1 MAESLPHSYQQI
13 TWSLHTLIFYTS
25 VRWILCILWFLLAG
39 LALQVDSPSSGSSFR
54 TSGRSPT
61 SGWSPL
67 RTPGWFL
74 LQDSLPFAIH
84 LSSVGADLDEN
95 GPPVMNQI
103 ARGGYSLTPPEGGT
117 TRVPLASG
125 LRSQTPPSSSTLPG
139 RFEPPTPRPCVGT
152 EMGTRTCNNLT
163 SMGIK
168 PLDQIDRATATEKS
182 AEDVVGPPNA

>member
-1 MAESLPHSYQQI
+1 MPIRRSVSQSLPHSYQRS

-67 RTPGWFL
+67 RTPGRFL

-84 LSSVGADLDEN
+84 LSSFGADLDEN

-139 RFEPPTPRPCVGT
+139 RCEPPTPRRGL
-152 EMGTRTCNNLT
+152 RRN
-163 SMGIK
+163 
-168 PLDQIDRATATEKS
+168 R
-182 AEDVVGPPNA
+182 NADHILEFLICTL

>member
-1 MAESLPHSYQQI
+1 MQI
-13 TWSLHTLIFYTS
+13 QSVSHYRTHTTEHTVPLHTLIFCTS
-25 VRWILCILWFLLAG
+25 VRRWNLCIFVFLLAG
-39 LALQVDSPSSGSSFR
+39 LALQVDSPSSRSSLR

-139 RFEPPTPRPCVGT
+139 RSEPPTPRLCVGT
-152 EMGTRTCNNLT
+152 EMGKR
-163 SMGIK
+163 
-168 PLDQIDRATATEKS
+168 DQSNICI
-182 AEDVVGPPNA
+182 